1 MKRWLR
7 WTIWLYPAAWRA
19 RYVREF
25 DALLDDLRPGWRD
38 LWDTFRGAIL
48 MQLST
53 PAVYLKVGAVTAVI
67 GALVAPP
74 GVSTI
79 FFALAVLSGLTSQG
93 LSSFHAPLGRS
104 LTAYGPGLE
113 RGCVWGL

>member
-1 MKRWLR
+1 MLNFGWA
-7 WTIWLYPAAWRA
+7 IWSVFGPSK
-19 RYVREF
+19 
-25 DALLDDLRPGWRD
+25 DLRHGGHLQVTVSLPVD
-38 LWDTFRGAIL
+38 
-48 MQLST
+48 ST
-53 PAVYLKVGAVTAVI
+53 HLLTLNRLHSMRKQFSSLFVFSL
-67 GALVAPP
+67 
-74 GVSTI
+74 

>member
-1 MKRWLR
+1 
-7 WTIWLYPAAWRA
+7 
-19 RYVREF
+19 
-25 DALLDDLRPGWRD
+25 
-38 LWDTFRGAIL
+38 
-48 MQLST
+48 
-53 PAVYLKVGAVTAVI
+53 VI